1 MALFALVV
9 IWCYFYRKYLLYL
22 SLCVFMCVYVTLS
35 VCWIPRELGLWK
47 RFKGR
52 RGSQVPQSSI
62 HSELH
67 DSCNYSHL
75 LTFCPCLWTSQYGTW
90 IWYYYA
96 RVFGTQVDAMDLIEP
111 MVSICL
117 PLTEFARL
125 FIYCLCSFCCYVF
138 SFCFPFFLILLHK
151 ILKKL
156 YIHIKY
162 VLSKYLVV
170 LSCFVFVLFR
180 CLNNIIIIS

>member
-1 MALFALVV
+1 MF
-9 IWCYFYRKYLLYL
+9 
-22 SLCVFMCVYVTLS
+22 SCVFVWHSGLVGFS
-35 VCWIPRELGLWK
+35 WELGLWK

-67 DSCNYSHL
+67 AFCNYSHSP
-75 LTFCPCLWTSQYGTW
+75 TFTSCPSLWTSQYGIR
-90 IWYYYA
+90 IWYYYV

-138 SFCFPFFLILLHK
+138 LFFPLFFLLLHYK

-170 LSCFVFVLFR
+170 LSCFVFVLFH
-180 CLNNIIIIS
+180 CLNSMEWHVDL